1 MLFNSLEYLVFF
13 SVVVFVYFTMPA
25 KWRWLL
31 LLAASYFFYACWKVE
46 YVLLLAFVTLV
57 DYYAAIKMG
66 QAITR
71 KRKKRF
77 LILSIVANIGMLAG
91 FKYLGFFTLSAN
103 WLFEAFNAGFE
114 LSLLRIALPVGIS
127 FYVFQS
133 LSYTIDVYRGLIK
146 PEKHL
151 GKFALFVSFFPQLI
165 SGPISRAT
173 SLMPQI
179 NNPKPFNQQQLLSG
193 LKLMLWGFF
202 KKVVIADRLAM
213 FVNYVYDDPAAHK
226 GLTVILATVLFAFQL
241 YCDFSGYTD
250 IARGSARILGYNL
263 RINFNRPFIA
273 TSLRDFWNRWHMSLT
288 TWFRDYLLY
297 SLPYV
302 KGNQVKYGMIY
313 RNVIITFLLMG
324 LWHGA
329 AWTFV
334 IFGLFSGVML
344 VLETNTDKLR
354 VWFYKLTHI
363 NRSATLQ
370 NTLGVFFTLSTLMI
384 SLSFFRANS
393 IDDCL
398 MMMSNAFDFSN
409 FNETLMNMLK
419 NTELVFGIVLV
430 IGLLIAEHLHEKYD
444 LIKLIASKPLVI
456 RWSLYAGFIFF
467 ILVFGVLQNQKF
479 LYFQF

>member
-1 MLFNSLEYLVFF
+1 MLFNSPEYLVFF
-13 SVVVFVYFTMPA
+13 PVVVFVYFTMPA

-31 LLAASYFFYACWKVE
+31 LLTASCFFYACWKAE
-46 YVLLLAFVTLV
+46 YLLLLAFVTLV

-71 KRKKRF
+71 KKKKGF

-91 FKYLGFFTLSAN
+91 FKYLGFFTISAN
-103 WLFEAFNAGFE
+103 WLFGAFNTGFE
-114 LSLLRIALPVGIS
+114 LSMLQIALPVGIS

-133 LSYTIDVYRGLIK
+133 LSYTIDVYRGLIT

-165 SGPISRAT
+165 SGPVSRAT

-179 NNPKPFNQQQLLSG
+179 NHPKPFDQQLLLSG

-213 FVNYVYDDPAAHK
+213 FVNYVYNDPSAHK
-226 GLTVILATVLFAFQL
+226 GLTVILATVLFSFQL

-250 IARGSARILGYNL
+250 IARGSARVLGYNL

-273 TSLRDFWNRWHMSLT
+273 SSLRDFWNRWHMSLT

-329 AWTFV
+329 AWTFL
-334 IFGLFSGVML
+334 IFGLFSGAML
-344 VLETNTDKLR
+344 VLESNTDKLR
-354 VWFYKLTHI
+354 AWFYKLTHI

-370 NTLGVFFTLSTLMI
+370 HSLGIFFTLSTLMI

-393 IDDCL
+393 INDCL

-409 FNETLMNMLK
+409 FNETLMNIMK
-419 NTELVFGIVLV
+419 NMELVTGIILV
-430 IGLLIAEHLHEKYD
+430 IGLLTAEHLHAKYD
-444 LIKLIASKPLVI
+444 LVKLIASKPLVI
-456 RWSLYAGFIFF
+456 RWSVYTGFIFF
-467 ILVFGVLQNQKF
+467 ILLFGVLQNQKF
-479 LYFQF
+479 LYLQF